1 MCLLARNSLSSL
13 KWKILGPG
21 EQQGCRWRV
30 VTLILKLYA
39 GRQREALHPG
49 GRPCPLPSCGL
60 PVVETAFLSSSERGV
75 DGFSGAIRRMGDGDD
90 AGGFLWMRKAG
101 E

>member
-1 MCLLARNSLSSL
+1 MEGGDAY
-13 KWKILGPG
+13 P
-21 EQQGCRWRV
+21 EVVCRATTGS
-30 VTLILKLYA
+30 VTS
-39 GRQREALHPG
+39 RREAL
-49 GRPCPLPSCGL
+49 PLASCGL

-90 AGGFLWMRKAG
+90 AGGFLRMRKAG